1 MVRVLVGGEGTEG
14 TLVKKQDTG
23 EINLKVL
30 GRSRVRRA
38 WSQSRDQYSE
48 MCFTHYG
55 LRCGSAESCA
65 ENARGSPG
73 LPQLACGASEL
84 QSVAAISDAAQRRRK
99 VLKVELGG

>member
-65 ENARGSPG
+65 ENAPRVAR
-73 LPQLACGASEL
+73 LAAASL
-84 QSVAAISDAAQRRRK
+84 RSQRTPERCSH
-99 VLKVELGG
+99 L